1 MPVCVFKI
9 FKPIQDGPFQSCLR
23 QGGGRQKDLYKTLTT
38 NDIFLL
44 PWMECIKCSQRN
56 IQRLELV
63 DQNLLLFDLVIF
75 YWMLKCQKGSAFA
88 GIIEISLCYLKHCQK
103 CILIF
108 QPTLMNSL
116 KALFAFYLL
125 KIVGIINAV
134 APKTQ
139 KANTTITSNKNSQ
152 KYNLKMR
159 KNLKNGNQT
168 SRFWRMIFLIRFNL
182 HIGKK
187 HKSPCLQPL
196 LGRMESVKKLL

>member
-1 MPVCVFKI
+1 MDLFRAAYVR
-9 FKPIQDGPFQSCLR
+9 GE
-23 QGGGRQKDLYKTLTT
+23 GGKKT
-38 NDIFLL
+38 
-44 PWMECIKCSQRN
+44 CIKHLLQTTSFYYLGWNVSRVHRGISRGQNQSIKICFSSTWSYFIGCSN
-56 IQRLELV
+56 A
-63 DQNLLLFDLVIF
+63 
-75 YWMLKCQKGSAFA
+75 KKGSAFA
-88 GIIEISLCYLKHCQK
+88 GIIKISLCYLKHCQK

-152 KYNLKMR
+152 KYNLNMR